1 MRKEKMDLDH
11 AFPIDMA
18 RRTIRAN
25 TVTKHWHPFLE
36 LGLCVEGEGW
46 FHINDETYPVRP
58 GDLFVVNQAQPH
70 IANCDPDKMCRF
82 IFIYFRPSI
91 LETSEPELLLPFNSK
106 PFVIR
111 NKITGSLPIAQEIGR
126 LMLSM
131 GEELEQKQVGYKS
144 YVVGALQQSCALL
157 VRYYRSLLSEQEWN
171 VTLTSFNR
179 IFPAL
184 QFIKEHYTETIH
196 LEDVAAHISL
206 SPSRTYHL
214 FKEIIGDGFKEYL
227 IKMRVKEAQ
236 RLLIGSD
243 IPVTDVFLQS
253 GFPNHA
259 SFYRSFQQ
267 LVKMTPSQYRK
278 SAGAAADFM
287 NFP

>member
-1 MRKEKMDLDH
+1 MRKEKMDLDQV
-11 AFPIDMA
+11 FPVDMA
-18 RRTIRAN
+18 IRSIRAN
-25 TVTKHWHPFLE
+25 TVTQHWHPFLE
-36 LGLCVEGEGW
+36 LGLCLSGEGW
-46 FHINDETYPVRP
+46 FHIVDRTYAVRP
-58 GDLFVVNQAQPH
+58 GDVFVVNQAQPH
-70 IANCDPDKMCRF
+70 IANCDPGKICQF
-82 IFIYFRPSI
+82 LFIYFRPSI

-111 NKITGSLPIAQEIGR
+111 NQISGELPIARDIGR
-126 LMLSM
+126 LMSTM
-131 GEELEQKQVGYKS
+131 SEELEQKQIGYRS
-144 YVVGALQQSCALL
+144 HVIGALMQSCALL

-171 VTLTSFNR
+171 VTQTSFNR

-184 QFIKEHYTETIH
+184 QFIREHYTETIH
-196 LEDVAAHISL
+196 LEDVASHISL

-214 FKEIIGDGFKEYL
+214 FKESIGDGFKEYL

-236 RLLIGSD
+236 RLLIGSELP
-243 IPVTDVFLQS
+243 ITDVFLQS

-267 LVKMTPSQYRK
+267 LVKMTPRQYRA
-278 SAGAAADFM
+278 SVGTTADFM